1 MRQAG
6 KLFVSLLRRFYLHKR
21 SQLFISLH
29 NQTSGAGAT
38 ICLRNLQ
45 ADHPNN

>member
-29 NQTSGAGAT
+29 NQTSGAT